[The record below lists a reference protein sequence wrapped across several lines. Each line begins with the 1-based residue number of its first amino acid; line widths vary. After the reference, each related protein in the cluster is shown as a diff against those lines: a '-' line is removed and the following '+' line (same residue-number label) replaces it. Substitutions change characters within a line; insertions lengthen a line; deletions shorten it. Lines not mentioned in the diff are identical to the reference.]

1 MSREPIVDGI
11 FYPAEAETL
20 RDEILDLIRGT
31 KAPPGDAFAIITPHA
46 ALQYT
51 GALMSAAFTS
61 ASARKIKTVVILAP
75 VHGETTDEIILPES
89 SYFNTPMGSVP
100 VNGEI
105 TEALLSFNPAI
116 KRKESPHLEEHG
128 IEVQLP
134 FVQTIFPEASIV
146 PILVGKAARRV
157 VTLLANA
164 LQLVLSELHDTT
176 LFVIT
181 TNISANNKKEI
192 SAREADLFLEH
203 ISAMDWEIIIEAAV
217 KGEISSCGAHCVA
230 AVFSFQNK
238 RYRINVLGKNNSSEI
253 SPDGKNAIYYAA
265 VAIYQ

>member
-1 MSREPIVDGI
+1 MVDLFSRDGMSREPIVDGI

-192 SAREADLFLEH
+192 SARED
-203 ISAMDWEIIIEAAV
+203 D
-217 KGEISSCGAHCVA
+217 
-230 AVFSFQNK
+230 
-238 RYRINVLGKNNSSEI
+238 
-253 SPDGKNAIYYAA
+253 
-265 VAIYQ
+265 